1 MRIKCVAICSAEL
14 SFSQAQSDR
23 WGLWFLVSHWVKLF
37 YVVVSATTIH
47 QHYVCATEML
57 TNYRSFISA
66 SHWIEH
72 PSAILSVALTYP
84 TRPRATDMLTICCLL
99 FLVSYMEKA
108 PSAVVSAASTDQN
121 WDPTSEMQQCPFEH
135 INASTHIMLRYQHLQ
150 YTMIVLAPLLS
161 RTSRAPGREESTQYQ
176 GVCRKSAELSPIRCQ
191 LRTCDQGNP
200 TKRRFR
206 MPCSSHETALLVRV
220 V

>member
-1 MRIKCVAICSAEL
+1 MFQFVLQNCPFPKHNPTDGGCGSWYL
-14 SFSQAQSDR
+14 TGSSF
-23 WGLWFLVSHWVKLF
+23 F

-47 QHYVCATEML
+47 QHHVCATEMP

-72 PSAILSVALTYP
+72 PSAILSVTLTYP

-121 WDPTSEMQQCPFEH
+121 RDITSEMQQCQFKH
-135 INASTHIMLRYQHLQ
+135 LNGSTHIMLRYQHVQ
-150 YTMIVLAPLLS
+150 YTMIVLAHLLS
-161 RTSRAPGREESTQYQ
+161 RTSRAPGREEITQHH
-176 GVCRKSAELSPIRCQ
+176 GVCRKSAELSLIRCQ
-191 LRTCDQGNP
+191 LR
-200 TKRRFR
+200 
-206 MPCSSHETALLVRV
+206 
-220 V
+220 